1 MHFTSD
7 RGIHIAPDP
16 GFARFNGTHERVVR
30 SMKVFGGVLVLGRV
44 TASYMT
50 AFETEP
56 EMHPSIPDLHA
67 ILANMDFRARGSDLI
82 EMGA

>member
-1 MHFTSD
+1 
-7 RGIHIAPDP
+7 
-16 GFARFNGTHERVVR
+16 
-30 SMKVFGGVLVLGRV
+30 MKVFGGVLVLGRV

-67 ILANMDFRARGSDLI
+67 ILANMDFRAGGSDLI